1 MIYVV
6 IDSDGNR
13 VTKTIDVVVVT
24 KNKAPV
30 ITAKNKTILVGDR
43 FDPLKV
49 VTAKDAEDGDLT
61 KKITVI
67 KNTIDPKTPVKYT
80 VIYQVKDSQGSST
93 ELKISIT
100 VKKGLP
106 RTGVADQSLLL
117 GFSALIIALGYFM
130 MKK

>member
-1 MIYVV
+1 M
-6 IDSDGNR
+6 
-13 VTKTIDVVVVT
+13 
-24 KNKAPV
+24 
-30 ITAKNKTILVGDR
+30 
-43 FDPLKV
+43 
-49 VTAKDAEDGDLT
+49 TAKDAEDGDLT

-67 KNTIDPKTPVKYT
+67 KNTVDPKTPGKYS